1 MNIGTD
7 LITSWKQW
15 DIGWKQC
22 VSKHG
27 IRSHL
32 LKLNYLKILSLPQLS
47 LHLGLCHQGPQFRLL
62 PYNILSH
69 YTIVWRKLV
78 IVCLNT
84 LCRNITSCNVYFHFV
99 WDEAYDT
106 ENFLSKLMKIW
117 DIPHLWKICVV
128 YIICNLC
135 TYIYLMYYCCRYLY
149 MFNAYRSLCN

>member
-32 LKLNYLKILSLPQLS
+32 WKLNYLKILSLPQLS
-47 LHLGLCHQGPQFRLL
+47 LHLGLCYQGPQFRLL

-78 IVCLNT
+78 IVCLNA
-84 LCRNITSCNVYFHFV
+84 LCGNITSCNVYFHFV

-106 ENFLSKLMKIW
+106 KNFLSKLMKIW
-117 DIPHLWKICVV
+117 DKYLICGKFVFLYNMQSV
-128 YIICNLC
+128 H
-135 TYIYLMYYCCRYLY
+135 IYLFDVLLLQI
-149 MFNAYRSLCN
+149 FIHV